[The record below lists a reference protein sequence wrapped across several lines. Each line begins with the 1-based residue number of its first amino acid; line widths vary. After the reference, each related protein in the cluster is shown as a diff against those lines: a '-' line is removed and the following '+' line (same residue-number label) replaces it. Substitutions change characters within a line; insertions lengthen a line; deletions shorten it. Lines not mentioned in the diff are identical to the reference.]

1 MVSRQRLAHR
11 TSGGESIRTDRRAQ
25 SFTIEA
31 VVAAAIL
38 LGTVFFVVQA
48 GGVTPTT
55 ASTASQEVPDHHR
68 EVAAGALDAAL
79 RDGDV
84 GPTLRYWN
92 ETNGTFWGAEE
103 HGAYVA
109 APPPTAFGETMNE
122 SFAGLSV
129 AYNVDLVVV
138 DDDGDECRYALVQQG
153 APSDDAVAV
162 SRLVTLYDREALY
175 DEHGHET
182 NVTLS
187 ESETYF
193 VDDAA
198 PASPVY
204 AVVRVEVVVW
214 PV

>member
-1 MVSRQRLAHR
+1 MTSPRPSRSA
-11 TSGGESIRTDRRAQ
+11 TGGTFLTDRRAQ

-31 VVAAAIL
+31 LVAAAIL
-38 LGTVFFVVQA
+38 LGTIFFVVQA

-79 RDGDV
+79 RDGEV
-84 GPTLRYWN
+84 GPTVRYWN

-103 HGAYVA
+103 HGIYVA
-109 APPPTAFGETMNE
+109 VPPPTAFGERLNE
-122 SFAGLSV
+122 SFAGRSV

-138 DDDGDECRYALVQQG
+138 DDDGDERRYALVQQG

-162 SRLVTLYDREALY
+162 SRLVTLYDREPLY
-175 DEHGHET
+175 DEYGHDT

-214 PV
+214 TV